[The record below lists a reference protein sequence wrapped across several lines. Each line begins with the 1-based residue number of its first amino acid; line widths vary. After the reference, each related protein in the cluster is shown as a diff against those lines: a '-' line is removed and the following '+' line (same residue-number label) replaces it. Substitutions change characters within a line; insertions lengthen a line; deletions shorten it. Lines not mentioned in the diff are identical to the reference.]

1 MEERFGFLCGVVEG
15 FYGRPWSMEQR
26 KVLFKWL
33 QRWGLNT
40 YLYGPKD
47 DLKHRMLWREMY
59 SEEEAVHLKAL
70 IQAAHACGL
79 QFIYALSPGQDIIF
93 SNSYDVV
100 LLKRKL
106 RQVAGLGCKAFAI
119 LFDDIA
125 HTLCQ
130 VDKDVFSSF
139 AHAQVS
145 VANEI
150 FQYLEEPCTFL
161 FCPTEYCNSLCYPS
175 LAKSAYLK
183 TIGEELLPGIGVIWT
198 GTKVISKELTEE
210 SIKEVQEVLQRRPLI
225 WDNLHANDYDSKIVF
240 LGPFKG
246 RPIRLGPHL
255 QGLLLNPNCEFEA
268 NFIPV
273 HTLGSWFR
281 SIHRMRKYSARSDGS
296 ATKEESGAYCPEDAL
311 CRALQDWTEEIG
323 KSVLPGRQTLP
334 VEDKSSTNSEP
345 KMSEKQGSHITTRWS
360 HCKSAIDGPE
370 EDCEIPKGPQPY
382 HSSEGRPSVPCQSKG
397 APDIIPNET
406 ATVWKPCEIGENRE
420 QETQVLTQLDSAS
433 HELEASHE
441 TPGLDDL
448 HLLVRLFY
456 LPYEHGDKAQHL
468 LKEFQ
473 WLKANSSCVSIAVKK
488 GDPQKVDEWRSRAL
502 HFKQECDNLLHL
514 HSRIIKSTNQAFL
527 YDIYPYVWDVRNTTL
542 LAKAFVLWLDGH
554 VLSDN
559 HPFGSWRNCFHWCR
573 TIASVDLLGVE
584 VEPWV
589 FKGGISGE
597 FQMMLPLGTSP
608 ELFTHPP
615 PLFPASQSYNIR
627 PFASK
632 DKAELYRICRELHH
646 KSLDPSHSLR
656 KHPDLTGDSTA
667 GPLLHLSPEYSF
679 ILEDD
684 RGLCGYA
691 LGVMDVKSF
700 VKNCE
705 TTWFPAMR
713 EKYPQGSYT
722 EKATYPDSLLYH
734 FPSLVHVEVLP
745 DVLDSSVARCLA
757 TCLLLALKV
766 NGSQGVFCE
775 MLPTDQ
781 LHLEFFT
788 KLGFLEIFRS
798 DTVHHEDIVLG
809 RLL

>member
-1 MEERFGFLCGVVEG
+1 DMETGDATFL
-15 FYGRPWSMEQR
+15 
-26 KVLFKWL
+26 L

-59 SEEEAVHLKAL
+59 LEEEAVHLKAL

-119 LFDDIA
+119 LFDDID

-161 FCPTEYCNSLCYPS
+161 FCPTEYCNSLCYPC

-246 RPIRLGPHL
+246 RPIGLGPHL

-268 NFIPV
+268 NFIPI

-281 SIHRMRKYSARSDGS
+281 SIHRMRKHSAS
-296 ATKEESGAYCPEDAL
+296 ASKEESGAYCPEEAL
-311 CRALQDWTEEIG
+311 SRALQDWTEEIG
-323 KSVLPGRQTLP
+323 KSVLPG
-334 VEDKSSTNSEP
+334 
-345 KMSEKQGSHITTRWS
+345 
-360 HCKSAIDGPE
+360 
-370 EDCEIPKGPQPY
+370 
-382 HSSEGRPSVPCQSKG
+382 
-397 APDIIPNET
+397 APDVISNET
-406 ATVWKPCEIGENRE
+406 ATVWKPCEIGEDRE

-433 HELEASHE
+433 QELEASHE
-441 TPGLDDL
+441 TPGLTDL
-448 HLLVRLFY
+448 RLLVGLFY

-473 WLKANSSCVSIAVKK
+473 WLKANSSCISIAVKK

-514 HSRIIKSTNQAFL
+514 HSRIIKSTNRAFL
-527 YDIYPYVWDVRNTTL
+527 YDLYPYVWDVRNTTL
-542 LAKAFVLWLDGH
+542 LAKAFVLWLG
-554 VLSDN
+554 
-559 HPFGSWRNCFHWCR
+559 CR

-597 FQMMLPLGTSP
+597 FQVGYGDHYSLKVCKTNHISNGSLFIPFPL
-608 ELFTHPP
+608 
-615 PLFPASQSYNIR
+615 
-627 PFASK
+627 
-632 DKAELYRICRELHH
+632 ICDVL
-646 KSLDPSHSLR
+646 LLSHS
-656 KHPDLTGDSTA
+656 TV

-700 VKNCE
+700 IKNCE
-705 TTWFPAMR
+705 ATWFPAMR
-713 EKYPQGSYT
+713 EKYPQASYT
-722 EKATYPDSLLYH
+722 EVSAH
-734 FPSLVHVEVLP
+734 FDRNRLVTTKGEGKYF
-745 DVLDSSVARCLA
+745 
-757 TCLLLALKV
+757 LK
-766 NGSQGVFCE
+766 GS
-775 MLPTDQ
+775 
-781 LHLEFFT
+781 LEFWGRHQFT
-788 KLGFLEIFRS
+788 GTPQNEWRHPSTISTLDLK
-798 DTVHHEDIVLG
+798 D

>member
-1 MEERFGFLCGVVEG
+1 GCDVLAAAVLGFIHRD
-15 FYGRPWSMEQR
+15 FSMETGDATF
-26 KVLFKWL
+26 LL

-59 SEEEAVHLKAL
+59 LEEEAVHLKAL

-119 LFDDIA
+119 LFDDID

-161 FCPTEYCNSLCYPS
+161 FCPTEYCNSLCYPC

-246 RPIRLGPHL
+246 RPIGLGPHL

-268 NFIPV
+268 NFIPI

-281 SIHRMRKYSARSDGS
+281 SIHRMRKHSAS
-296 ATKEESGAYCPEDAL
+296 ASKEESGAYCPEEAL
-311 CRALQDWTEEIG
+311 SRALQDWTEEIG
-323 KSVLPGRQTLP
+323 KSVLPG
-334 VEDKSSTNSEP
+334 
-345 KMSEKQGSHITTRWS
+345 
-360 HCKSAIDGPE
+360 
-370 EDCEIPKGPQPY
+370 
-382 HSSEGRPSVPCQSKG
+382 
-397 APDIIPNET
+397 APDVISNET
-406 ATVWKPCEIGENRE
+406 ATVWKPCEIGEDRE

-433 HELEASHE
+433 QELEASHE
-441 TPGLDDL
+441 TPGLTDL
-448 HLLVRLFY
+448 RLLVGLFY

-473 WLKANSSCVSIAVKK
+473 WLKANSSCISIAVKK

-514 HSRIIKSTNQAFL
+514 HSRIIKSTNRAFL
-527 YDIYPYVWDVRNTTL
+527 YDLYPYVWDVRNTTL
-542 LAKAFVLWLDGH
+542 LAKAFVLWLGEFSL
-554 VLSDN
+554 LS
-559 HPFGSWRNCFHWCR
+559 SFHQ
-573 TIASVDLLGVE
+573 LLGR
-584 VEPWV
+584 
-589 FKGGISGE
+589 F
-597 FQMMLPLGTSP
+597 MLYLPLMK
-608 ELFTHPP
+608 LFH
-615 PLFPASQSYNIR
+615 LFQ
-627 PFASK
+627 
-632 DKAELYRICRELHH
+632 L
-646 KSLDPSHSLR
+646 
-656 KHPDLTGDSTA
+656 
-667 GPLLHLSPEYSF
+667 
-679 ILEDD
+679 
-684 RGLCGYA
+684 
-691 LGVMDVKSF
+691 
-700 VKNCE
+700 
-705 TTWFPAMR
+705 
-713 EKYPQGSYT
+713 Q
-722 EKATYPDSLLYH
+722 KATYPDSLLYH

-798 DTVHHEDIVLG
+798 DAVHHEDIVLG

>member
-1 MEERFGFLCGVVEG
+1 YIQFCRTQG
-15 FYGRPWSMEQR
+15 
-26 KVLFKWL
+26 
-33 QRWGLNT
+33 RWGLNT

-59 SEEEAVHLKAL
+59 LEEEAVHLKAL

-119 LFDDIA
+119 LFDDID

-161 FCPTEYCNSLCYPS
+161 FCPTEYCNSLCYPC

-246 RPIRLGPHL
+246 RPIGLGPHL

-268 NFIPV
+268 NFIPI
-273 HTLGSWFR
+273 HTLG
-281 SIHRMRKYSARSDGS
+281 IIYSNIKKIDI
-296 ATKEESGAYCPEDAL
+296 L
-311 CRALQDWTEEIG
+311 M
-323 KSVLPGRQTLP
+323 VLLFLHF
-334 VEDKSSTNSEP
+334 ST
-345 KMSEKQGSHITTRWS
+345 
-360 HCKSAIDGPE
+360 D
-370 EDCEIPKGPQPY
+370 
-382 HSSEGRPSVPCQSKG
+382 G
-397 APDIIPNET
+397 APDVISNET
-406 ATVWKPCEIGENRE
+406 ATVWKPCEIGEDRE

-433 HELEASHE
+433 QELEASHE
-441 TPGLDDL
+441 TPGLTDL
-448 HLLVRLFY
+448 RLLVGLFY

-473 WLKANSSCVSIAVKK
+473 WLKANSSCISIAVKK

-514 HSRIIKSTNQAFL
+514 HSRIIKSTNRAFL
-527 YDIYPYVWDVRNTTL
+527 YDLYPYVWDVRNTTL
-542 LAKAFVLWLDGH
+542 LAKAFVLWLG
-554 VLSDN
+554 
-559 HPFGSWRNCFHWCR
+559 CR

-597 FQMMLPLGTSP
+597 FQTNHISNGSLFIPFPL
-608 ELFTHPP
+608 
-615 PLFPASQSYNIR
+615 
-627 PFASK
+627 
-632 DKAELYRICRELHH
+632 ICDVL
-646 KSLDPSHSLR
+646 LLSHS
-656 KHPDLTGDSTA
+656 TV

-700 VKNCE
+700 IKNCE
-705 TTWFPAMR
+705 ATWFPAMR
-713 EKYPQGSYT
+713 EKYPQASYT
-722 EKATYPDSLLYH
+722 ELFHLFQLQKATYPDSLLYH

-798 DTVHHEDIVLG
+798 DAVHHEDIVLG